1 MKILPICLA
10 LIGCALAAEP
20 VQLPLAIGTLKLR
33 DGSVYEEAKVVG
45 QDAVGLKIM
54 HAGGTARLPYVKLP
68 KELADRFP
76 RDAKAAKEQLDK
88 EAKEANAH
96 ERSVDKAVSKQKAE
110 EEADDAEL
118 PFWEKEP
125 DIEGNPLVKIAPL
138 NAYIGRLEN
147 GIEKA
152 REDAARNRE
161 RAIDARAKSTIHVTR
176 TDSSGQIY
184 SETRTSQAKLRRA
197 ETLERRARDLD
208 RRCRDAEKL
217 IELTQQ
223 RIKELEEEL

>member
-1 MKILPICLA
+1 M
-10 LIGCALAAEP
+10 GCALAAEP

-76 RDAKAAKEQLDK
+76 RDAKAAKEQLEK

-110 EEADDAEL
+110 EVADEGDL
-118 PFWEKEP
+118 PSWEKAP
-125 DIEGNPLVKIAPL
+125 DPEGNPLVKIAAL
-138 NAYIGRLEN
+138 NAYIGCLEN

-152 REDAARNRE
+152 RENAARNRE
-161 RAIDARAKSTIHVTR
+161 RAIDARGKATVHSTR
-176 TDSSGQIY
+176 TDSTGQIY
-184 SETRTSQAKLRRA
+184 SEVRTSQAKLRRA
-197 ETLERRARDLD
+197 DTLERRARDLEQ
-208 RRCRDAEKL
+208 RCRDAEKL
-217 IELTQQ
+217 IDLTQQ
-223 RIKELEEEL
+223 RIKELEEDL